1 MCTVFVCN
9 NYVGTLV
16 YGRLAEQTNPVQNV
30 NYNLIDSYK
39 LISKYSLV
47 NPLREVTAGQSF
59 VAPIIE
65 DVDQIYIYDY
75 SEAQELDTTAEAAD
89 TNDEFITVWG
99 AKYRKAG
106 FVSALKSLGA
116 TLAANATDEAV
127 IKAVN
132 KLSEEKET
140 ELKAKVETIKA

>member
-1 MCTVFVCN
+1 M
-9 NYVGTLV
+9 

-47 NPLREVTAGQSF
+47 NPLREVTAGQAF

-75 SEAQELDTTAEAAD
+75 SEAQEVDTTAEGTDASD
-89 TNDEFITVWG
+89 QNITVWG
-99 AKYRKAG
+99 AKYQKAG
-106 FVSALKSLGA
+106 FIAALKALGA
-116 TLAANATDEAV
+116 NVAANASDEAV

-132 KLSEEKET
+132 KLSEAKEA
-140 ELKAKVETIKA
+140 ELKANVETLKA